1 MATSERPV
9 LPPLA
14 NKPST
19 PSYPYNR
26 PAAARAVRSR
36 VGQCDGHLPASLPP
50 SRRAGPAGYHPEAS
64 SALGLAAVDNL
75 ARLDLTGGDTPP
87 LPPSPPT
94 SPPAEDSFASL
105 TGEEAPPPR
114 YAYIYIRHTYM
125 HVLNI

>member
-36 VGQCDGHLPASLPP
+36 VGQCDGHLPASMPP

-64 SALGLAAVDNL
+64 PLGLAAVDNL
-75 ARLDLTGGDTPP
+75 ARLNLTGGDTPP

-114 YAYIYIRHTYM
+114 YAYAYM